1 MSRALGLVE
10 TYGLVA
16 AIEAADAGLKA
27 ADVELLNYDIVKGGL
42 ITVKFWGEVAA
53 VQTAVDV
60 AAVNAQKVGKL
71 LAAHVITGLADEL
84 TEMVR
89 SSIRRD
95 SRASCEGMSGNG
107 TAGAKTSPDA
117 SPAQTRK
124 DASGTKTRK
133 HTSGAKT
140 RQDDKSFTAEELEKL
155 TVIQLRKLAR
165 TLPKLAIY
173 GRQISKAGKQQL
185 IVEILRVYSVPPGG
199 EE

>member
-53 VQTAVDV
+53 VQTSVDV

-89 SSIRRD
+89 SSNRRD

-117 SPAQTRK
+117 SQAKTRK